1 MSIINKVL
9 TIRVDEE
16 LLDCDFSYPAASI
29 EEAVTAWEGCTPAR
43 WDDGEEANKNA
54 QLLESIADALW
65 GKDADKDWSMDTL
78 DAIVDAIMNQRVDLY
93 NSRVSDPE

>member
-1 MSIINKVL
+1 MSITHKVL

-43 WDDGEEANKNA
+43 WDNGEEASKNA

-65 GKDADKDWSMDTL
+65 GGDADKEWNADTL
-78 DAIVDAIMNQRVDLY
+78 DAIADAIMNQRADLY
-93 NSRVSDPE
+93 NSRI